1 MSDSYE
7 IARFL
12 EHLRQRGFDVTRLP
26 ARGAY
31 RISRYEGQRV
41 SSKMLLLD
49 SRIFDEYFDAA
60 YAHWYLSPGSI
71 DRGEEIL
78 SLMVAEAMTTLTDA
92 GGLELRR
99 GASGSIAWCGF
110 EEQSDDASA

>member
-12 EHLRQRGFDVTRLP
+12 EHLRQRGYEVTRLP

-31 RISRYEGQRV
+31 RISRYEDANPV
-41 SSKMLLLD
+41 SKTLLLN
-49 SRIFDEYFDAA
+49 STLFDEYFDGA

-78 SLMVAEAMTTLTDA
+78 SLMVAEAMTTLA
-92 GGLELRR
+92 GAEGLGLRR
-99 GASGSIAWCGF
+99 GTSGSVEWYGF
-110 EEQSDDASA
+110 EEQSEDALA